1 MTAPKLKMPQLKTP
15 PGACDCHM
23 HFYDARFPTAPTA
36 ILTPPDAAPAD
47 YRVMREQ
54 LRLARVVV
62 VQPSTYGLD
71 NTCTMNG
78 VAAFPGEARAIVV
91 VDDKTSDGTLK
102 RLNDSGARGI
112 RFHMLPGGAL
122 GWPLLEPMA
131 KRAAGLDWHIQLQL
145 DGRNLPDYEA
155 RLRRLPCQ
163 LVIDHNGKF
172 LEPVGLDHPG
182 IRSLLDLLDTGR
194 VWVKLSAPYETSKT
208 GAPAYEDVGAIAKAL
223 VKAAPERCLWA
234 SNWPHPGQATQPDDA
249 QLLDLLLDW
258 APNERVRRMILVDNP
273 ARLYKF

>member
-1 MTAPKLKMPQLKTP
+1 MTAPKLKTP

-36 ILTPPDAAPAD
+36 ILTPPDATPAD
-47 YRVMREQ
+47 YRAMRDE
-54 LRLARVVV
+54 LRLSRVVV

-71 NTCTMNG
+71 NTCTMEG
-78 VAAFPGEARAIVV
+78 VAAFPGEARAVVV
-91 VDDKTSDGTLK
+91 VDDKTQDGELQ
-102 RLNDSGARGI
+102 RLHDGGARGI

-122 GWPLLEPMA
+122 RWDLLEPMA
-131 KRAAGLDWHIQLQL
+131 KRAAGIGWHIQLQL
-145 DGRNLPDYEA
+145 DGRTLPDYEA

-172 LEPVGLDHPG
+172 LEPVGPEHPG
-182 IRSLLDLLDTGR
+182 MQSLLDLLDTGR

-208 GAPAYEDVGAIAKAL
+208 GAPGYDDVGAIAKAL

-234 SNWPHPGQATQPDDA
+234 SNWPHPGRETRPDDA
-249 QLLDLLLDW
+249 ALLDLLLDW
-258 APNERVRRMILVDNP
+258 APNERVRRAILVDNP
-273 ARLYKF
+273 ARLYNFV

>member
-1 MTAPKLKMPQLKTP
+1 MTAPKLKTP

-36 ILTPPDAAPAD
+36 IMTPPDAGPAD
-47 YRVMREQ
+47 YRAMRDQ
-54 LRLARVVV
+54 LRLSRVVV

-71 NTCTMNG
+71 NTCTMEG
-78 VAAFPGEARAIVV
+78 VAAFPGEARAVVV
-91 VDDKTSDGTLK
+91 VDDKTQDGELK
-102 RLNDSGARGI
+102 RLHDGGARGI

-122 GWPLLEPMA
+122 RWDLLEPMA
-131 KRAAGLDWHIQLQL
+131 KRAAAIGWHIQLQL
-145 DGRNLPDYEA
+145 DGRTLPDYEA

-172 LEPVGLDHPG
+172 LEPVGRDHPG
-182 IRSLLDLLDTGR
+182 MQSLLDLLDTGR

-208 GAPAYEDVGAIAKAL
+208 GAPGYDDVGAIAKAL

-234 SNWPHPGQATQPDDA
+234 SNWPHPGQQTRPDDA
-249 QLLDLLLDW
+249 ALLDLLLDW
-258 APNERVRRMILVDNP
+258 APNERVRRAILVDNP
-273 ARLYKF
+273 ARLYNFV